1 MDFVK
6 KAAQSASGS
15 SGNSNNNQQ
24 GGEKMDYVDKAFDK
38 VTQKSGHSMDRNTQE
53 KITDAGRQAY
63 ENATGLLGVALLS
76 RPCAMADGESHDGI
90 IAKPPPSTSPK
101 AMEED
106 VAPPGRTPRQVPS
119 PPPHDS
125 SQIGTMAIDES
136 REIDDALSEEA
147 VRQHLNDVESSFL
160 PALSPIATGTSD
172 AAAAGIDDTYLFD
185 SPEKPVPR
193 IGDDFDADASRPEFD
208 SSPTAAAVAR
218 SLSRARAGGGDARHH
233 TVIPAVSGRDDAEN
247 VGTDDAA
254 TGVRSRAESVDV
266 GASTEAPSLRLGRR
280 PNKYLR
286 SRHSSE
292 RSSTSSFITNPESHG
307 DSDATVGLG
316 LGLDYALRS
325 GGAVPTTLGTPRV
338 PSNPLLRSTSV
349 GSMASGPANDDL
361 DAAARQLSPLVE
373 IDSRP
378 QTRQGDPNKTPRQPS
393 KDGIDTAPTDT
404 VIAEHVRSVQV
415 PESLAK
421 EYKFN
426 NGLQTPRRPPPVTA
440 GGTASRGGRSL
451 TLKEQSST
459 IERLSKEN
467 FDLKLK
473 VMFLSDR
480 LDKLSEEGIREMISE
495 NVDLKTNLAVLQR
508 DNKVLRKRVKEL
520 ERNARE
526 DDNRPSTARS
536 GTSSTGQASRVD
548 DEEMREREEELIYL
562 RERVEEYAIEIER
575 LRNDAVHR
583 ESEKRKL
590 ADMVKTSGD
599 RNSEGLGRQEEA
611 DVWKDLLEQETARR
625 EQADEENRRLRDEV
639 FRVKREASAGG
650 SRGGSQHTT
659 TIYNMGKK
667 PRDRDPSTSRPVS
680 RVSGGGEG
688 ESNANFSSA
697 TTLVEELR
705 RESEQLRHENA
716 ELRREVGAQT
726 SMLTSRNREKERLY
740 QEIEDLKMAQRR
752 HASGSGGGGGGLVAP
767 STVDSILER
776 SASRAGGLERP
787 HSRGSGKTKL
797 TTADE
802 EDEQRE
808 ELENR
813 LAEMR
818 DKVSEVRLQNQ
829 ELQRELESCMEDFE
843 TAMESKRQADEAAAS
858 LREDVDTAV
867 DDLVA
872 LQAERDEALREQG
885 DMEEQF
891 EALRLEAQEEI
902 DALEAEADERN
913 EEVQRVQAE
922 LRERSE
928 NFDALQEEMRKL
940 SEALVRLEDE
950 QDAKIRRIGNLEGE
964 LETANRELEELEVK
978 LLEANEKNQRL
989 AVQQESS
996 QGEIEFLREEQEADK
1011 MRIGEVEAALTQAEQ
1026 GLREERERAR
1036 ELDTRLQQE
1045 RIQREKVADREKEE
1059 VQQVVDELNRDASKA
1074 RDEMRRLRKNLS
1086 SREVEATEWKER
1098 LLELENNLREA
1109 LGDLNGTRS
1118 SLLKSIAK
1126 LQRELENTVRDLDT
1140 TRASAAEKD
1149 RIIKQRDSL
1158 LESHALESRRVA
1170 EMLDKERVAHRNT
1183 KAQFEQYRRTNQHLT
1198 QTTSTQDLRIAELES
1213 SRGQERKRMAVLE
1226 QAARDQLRERNEL
1239 LLTLWQ
1245 RLSAL
1250 CGREWINGNALVDRQ
1265 AVPSVEVIANRLP
1278 GFSKN
1283 LLAAVK
1289 TTEGVLGALRAKAEA
1304 VERDLQR
1311 EYRALEDG
1319 LAVRVKKL
1327 DRLETMVRNSVMNQ
1341 GEPLPSRTQHL
1352 EDALRQLK
1360 VENATLR
1367 SAHEARSRM
1376 AKSNHPSEA
1385 GLEGGAA
1392 GSPFVPRGPGDRD
1405 RSRSSRG
1412 GRGERSSRESAAT
1425 TTSSTEALPMMGGG
1439 MDVALAGGEAAPGPV
1454 GSERRWMLRLRDLEF
1469 KLRLE
1474 REGRNQDR
1482 QAARQRLG
1490 SLETEIRELRDR
1502 RRRLSDVE

>member
-1 MDFVK
+1 
-6 KAAQSASGS
+6 
-15 SGNSNNNQQ
+15 
-24 GGEKMDYVDKAFDK
+24 
-38 VTQKSGHSMDRNTQE
+38 
-53 KITDAGRQAY
+53 
-63 ENATGLLGVALLS
+63 
-76 RPCAMADGESHDGI
+76 MADGESSNGA
-90 IAKPPPSTSPK
+90 IAEQAPQASPR
-101 AMEED
+101 AVDEAAS
-106 VAPPGRTPRQVPS
+106 APDRVS
-119 PPPHDS
+119 PPHES
-125 SQIGTMAIDES
+125 SQIEATSVDES
-136 REIDDALSEEA
+136 REIDDGLSEEA
-147 VRQHLNDVESSFL
+147 VRRHLNDVESSFL
-160 PALSPIATGTSD
+160 PALSPIATGSS
-172 AAAAGIDDTYLFD
+172 AAAGVDDTYLFD
-185 SPEKPVPR
+185 SPEKVAPGR
-193 IGDDFDADASRPEFD
+193 DDDDSADASLTPSSRAEFD
-208 SSPTAAAVAR
+208 SSPTAAAAAR
-218 SLSRARAGGGDARHH
+218 TVSRAAARTVSRAASSKADVNDAKQRS
-233 TVIPAVSGRDDAEN
+233 VVAVSGWDSAEN
-247 VGTDDAA
+247 VAPFGADDA
-254 TGVRSRAESVDV
+254 TTRLHSLAETVDG
-266 GASTEAPSLRLGRR
+266 GASAGPSSLRLSRW

-292 RSSTSSFITNPESHG
+292 RSSTSSFITNPDSHG
-307 DSDATVGLG
+307 ESDATVGLG
-316 LGLDYALRS
+316 LGLDYALQS
-325 GGAVPTTLGTPRV
+325 GGAVPTLGTPRV
-338 PSNPLLRSTSV
+338 PSNPPPRSTSI
-349 GSMASGPANDDL
+349 GSMASGFANDEL
-361 DAAARQLSPLVE
+361 DAAAAARQLSPLVE

-378 QTRQGDPNKTPRQPS
+378 QTRQGDPNKTPKQPS
-393 KDGIDTAPTDT
+393 KDGLDAAPTDT
-404 VIAEHVRSVQV
+404 VIARHVRSVQV

-421 EYKFN
+421 AYKFS
-426 NGLQTPRRPPPVTA
+426 NGLQTPKRPPPFSA
-440 GGTASRGGRSL
+440 GGTGTASRGGRSL

-495 NVDLKTNLAVLQR
+495 NVDLKTSLAVLQR

-520 ERNARE
+520 ERKSSEN
-526 DDNRPSTARS
+526 DNRPSTARS
-536 GTSSTGQASRVD
+536 GTSSAGQTSRL
-548 DEEMREREEELIYL
+548 DEDEMREEELVYL

-575 LRNDAVHR
+575 LRNEAVHR

-590 ADMVKTSGD
+590 ADMVKALGE
-599 RNSEGLGRQEEA
+599 RNGEGLGRQEEA

-625 EQADEENRRLRDEV
+625 EQSDEENRRLRDDV
-639 FRVKREASAGG
+639 FRLKREATSANG
-650 SRGGSQHTT
+650 GGSQDMMHHTT
-659 TIYNMGKK
+659 NIYNVTKK
-667 PRDRDPSTSRPVS
+667 ARDRNSSPSRPVS
-680 RVSGGGEG
+680 GQSAEG
-688 ESNANFSSA
+688 ERGSNANFSAA

-752 HASGSGGGGGGLVAP
+752 LVVSGGLGAVVAP
-767 STVDSILER
+767 STVDSLLER
-776 SASRAGGLERP
+776 SASRAGRERP
-787 HSRGSGKTKL
+787 QSRGSGKTKL

-802 EDEQRE
+802 EDERE

-829 ELQRELESCMEDFE
+829 ELQRELEACMEDFE
-843 TAMESKRQADEAAAS
+843 TAVEGKRQAEETAGS

-867 DDLVA
+867 NDLVA

-885 DMEEQF
+885 EMEVQF
-891 EALRLEAQEEI
+891 EALRREAQEEI
-902 DALEAEADERN
+902 DSLEAEADERN

-922 LRERSE
+922 LRDRSE

-950 QDAKIRRIGNLEGE
+950 QDGKIRRIGQLEEE
-964 LETANRELEELEVK
+964 LDASNRELEELEQK
-978 LLEANEKNQRL
+978 LFEANDKNQRL

-996 QGEIEFLREEQEADK
+996 QGEIGFLREEQEADK
-1011 MRIGEVEAALTQAEQ
+1011 MRIGDMEAALAQAEHS
-1026 GLREERERAR
+1026 LREERERAR

-1045 RIQREKVADREKEE
+1045 RVQREMVADREKEE
-1059 VQQVVDELNRDASKA
+1059 VQQLVDELNREASTA
-1074 RDEMRRLRKNLS
+1074 RDEMRRLRKSLS

-1126 LQRELENTVRDLDT
+1126 LQRELENTIRDLDT

-1149 RIIKQRDSL
+1149 RVIKQRDAL

-1170 EMLDKERVAHRNT
+1170 ELLDKERLSHRNT
-1183 KAQFEQYRRTNQHLT
+1183 KAQFEQFRRTNQHLS
-1198 QTTSTQDLRIAELES
+1198 QTASTQDLRISELES
-1213 SRGQERKRMAVLE
+1213 SRGQERKRMALLE

-1250 CGREWINGNALVDRQ
+1250 CGREWTNGNALVDRQ

-1289 TTEGVLGALRAKAEA
+1289 TTEGMLGSLRARAEA
-1304 VERDLQR
+1304 MERDLHR

-1319 LAVRVKKL
+1319 LAMRVKKL
-1327 DRLETMVRNSVMNQ
+1327 DRLETMVRNSAMNGGP
-1341 GEPLPSRTQHL
+1341 GEPLAARMQQL
-1352 EDALRQLK
+1352 EDAYRQLK

-1367 SAHEARSRM
+1367 TAQEVRSRV
-1376 AKSNHPSEA
+1376 AKSN
-1385 GLEGGAA
+1385 LDVGGGVDAMAA
-1392 GSPFVPRGPGDRD
+1392 GSPSVPRGPGDRD
-1405 RSRSSRG
+1405 RSRSSRP
-1412 GRGERSSRESAAT
+1412 GRGERSSRESVT
-1425 TTSSTEALPMMGGG
+1425 TTTTTTDTGMLPML
-1439 MDVALAGGEAAPGPV
+1439 DFGGEGVPGPT
-1454 GSERRWMLRLRDLEF
+1454 GHERRWLLRLRDMED

-1490 SLETEIRELRDR
+1490 YLEGEVRCLRERER
-1502 RRRLSDVE
+1502 RMSEAE

>member
-1 MDFVK
+1 MDFIK
-6 KAAQSASGS
+6 NAAQGVKGS
-15 SGNSNNNQQ
+15 SGNNNNQQQ

-38 VTQKSGHSMDRNTQE
+38 ATQKSGHHIDRNTQE
-53 KITDAGRQAY
+53 KITDAGRHAY
-63 ENATGLLGVALLS
+63 ENATG
-76 RPCAMADGESHDGI
+76 HDGI
-90 IAKPPPSTSPK
+90 IAEPPPPNSPK
-101 AMEED
+101 AVEGNAA
-106 VAPPGRTPRQVPS
+106 APARTPRQVPS
-119 PPPHDS
+119 PSRDS
-125 SQIGTMAIDES
+125 SQIGTMAIDET
-136 REIDDALSEEA
+136 RELEDSLSEEA

-160 PALSPIATGTSD
+160 PALSPIATGSS

-185 SPEKPVPR
+185 SPEKSAPR
-193 IGDDFDADASRPEFD
+193 IGDEIDTDANRPEFD

-218 SLSRARAGGGDARHH
+218 GLSRIKSRGGDARNL
-233 TVIPAVSGRDDAEN
+233 PSAVASGRDDAEN

-266 GASTEAPSLRLGRR
+266 GASTETPSLRLGRR
-280 PNKYLR
+280 PNKFLR

-316 LGLDYALRS
+316 LGLDYALHS
-325 GGAVPTTLGTPRV
+325 GGALPTLGTSRA
-338 PSNPLLRSTSV
+338 PSHPLPRSTSI
-349 GSMASGPANDDL
+349 GSMASGLGNDDL

-393 KDGIDTAPTDT
+393 KDVIDTAPTDT
-404 VIAEHVRSVQV
+404 VIAQHVRSVQV
-415 PESLAK
+415 PESVAK

-426 NGLQTPRRPPPVTA
+426 NGLQTPRRPPPVAA

-536 GTSSTGQASRVD
+536 GTSSIGQASRAD
-548 DEEMREREEELIYL
+548 DEEIREREEELIYL

-590 ADMVKTSGD
+590 ADMVKTSGE

-639 FRVKREASAGG
+639 FRIKREASSGG
-650 SRGGSQHTT
+650 SRTAQHTT
-659 TIYNMGKK
+659 NIYNIGKK
-667 PRDRDPSTSRPVS
+667 PRDCDPSPSRPVS
-680 RVSGGGEG
+680 HVSGGGEG

-740 QEIEDLKMAQRR
+740 QEIEDLKIAQRR
-752 HASGSGGGGGGLVAP
+752 HVSGSGGGGGGLVVAP

-776 SASRAGGLERP
+776 SASRAGGERP

-802 EDEQRE
+802 GEEQRE

-843 TAMESKRQADEAAAS
+843 TAMEGKRQAEEAAAS

-867 DDLVA
+867 GDLVA

-891 EALRLEAQEEI
+891 EALRREAQEEI

-950 QDAKIRRIGNLEGE
+950 QDAKIRRIENLEGE
-964 LETANRELEELEVK
+964 LETSNRELEELEVK

-1011 MRIGEVEAALTQAEQ
+1011 MRIGEVEAALTQADQ
-1026 GLREERERAR
+1026 SLREERDRAR
-1036 ELDTRLQQE
+1036 ELDSRLQQE

-1149 RIIKQRDSL
+1149 RIIKQRDAL

-1183 KAQFEQYRRTNQHLT
+1183 KAQFEQFRRTNQHLT
-1198 QTTSTQDLRIAELES
+1198 QTTSSQDLRIAELES
-1213 SRGQERKRMAVLE
+1213 TRGQERKRMAALE
-1226 QAARDQLRERNEL
+1226 QAAREQLRERNEL
-1239 LLTLWQ
+1239 LLTLWH

-1250 CGREWINGNALVDRQ
+1250 CGREWMNSNTLVDRQ

-1319 LAVRVKKL
+1319 LAMRVKKL
-1327 DRLETMVRNSVMNQ
+1327 DRLETMVRNSVMNP
-1341 GEPLPSRTQHL
+1341 GEPLPSRVQHL

-1376 AKSNHPSEA
+1376 SKSNHPSDA
-1385 GLEGGAA
+1385 GLEGVGGGAA

-1412 GRGERSSRESAAT
+1412 GRGERGSRDSVVVT
-1425 TTSSTEALPMMGGG
+1425 TTSSSTEALPMMGGG
-1439 MDVALAGGEAAPGPV
+1439 MDVALAGEAAPGPM
-1454 GSERRWMLRLRDLEF
+1454 GNERRWMLRLRDLEF

-1502 RRRLSDVE
+1502 RRRTSDVD